1 MGEVLP
7 LTMFNLK
14 KLVSKWVICL
24 ECKKSFGRSENP
36 KGHKIIHMGAKVHK
50 CIECGNTF
58 GEAGNLKRHMVTHN
72 GAKTHICSKC
82 QKSFGRA
89 DNLR

>member
-36 KGHKIIHMGAKVHK
+36 GHKIIHKWKKLHK
-50 CIECGNTF
+50 WVECGNSF
-58 GEAGNLKRHMVTHN
+58 GEAGNLKRHMNTYN
-72 GAKTHICSKC
+72 A
-82 QKSFGRA
+82 Q
-89 DNLR
+89 